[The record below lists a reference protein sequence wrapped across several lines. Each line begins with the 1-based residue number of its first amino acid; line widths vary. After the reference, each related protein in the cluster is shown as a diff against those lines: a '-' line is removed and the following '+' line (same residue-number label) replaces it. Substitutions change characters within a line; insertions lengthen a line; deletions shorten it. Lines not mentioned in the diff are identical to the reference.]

1 MIGFC
6 SYQNTKKMKKKLLI
20 IHPALAP
27 YRIDQFN
34 AISRLF
40 DLEVVFIFGNVWNHK
55 FDQKK
60 LLSQLIFKV
69 SFLLKGPRLKGRV
82 FRFGM
87 YRSIR
92 KINPDVVFGYEFSF
106 STQYLILLK
115 RLGLLRQKIGTTIDD
130 SIDICNNI
138 QSKTRLFARRNAI
151 KHLDYIVVL
160 STEVSEFYQKTFHL
174 RESQIIVSPILQD
187 ADRLRSKAEDLDA
200 IANQY
205 ARDYDL
211 FGKKVLL
218 FVGRFI
224 SEKALPNFVD
234 TIHSLLLEHKDLV
247 LVLVGDGDEKQ
258 KLQVQ
263 IAERRLEH
271 KVLLPGRFEGE
282 ELYAWYLCASG
293 FVLPSTYEPFGAVV
307 NEAFIFGLPV
317 FCTKYAGASYL
328 VQPGKGLLFDPLS
341 KSDTTNGLLN
351 FLPILSP
358 VGKIDLMHRPSLMAN
373 ENDMFTSEWNKLYR
387 D

>member
-1 MIGFC
+1 
-6 SYQNTKKMKKKLLI
+6 MKKKLLI

-205 ARDYDL
+205 VRDYDL

-307 NEAFIFGLPV
+307 NEALIFGLPV

>member
-1 MIGFC
+1 
-6 SYQNTKKMKKKLLI
+6 MKKKLLI

-40 DLEVVFIFGNVWNHK
+40 NLEVVFIFGNVWNHK
-55 FDQKK
+55 FDQSK

-69 SFLLKGPRLKGRV
+69 SFLLKGPRHKGRV

-87 YRSIR
+87 LRTIR
-92 KINPDVVFGYEFSF
+92 KVNPDVVLGYEFSF

-115 RLGLLRQKIGTTIDD
+115 RLGLLHQKIGTTIDD
-130 SIDICNNI
+130 SIDICNNV
-138 QSKTRLFARRNAI
+138 QSKTRLFARKNAI
-151 KHLDYIVVL
+151 KHLDYVVVL
-160 STEVSEFYQKTFHL
+160 SNEVSEFYQKTFYL
-174 RESQIIVSPILQD
+174 SESQIIVSPILQD
-187 ADRLRSKAEDLDA
+187 GERLRAKAEKLEE
-200 IANQY
+200 IAGQY
-205 ARDYDL
+205 VQKYDL
-211 FGKKVLL
+211 SGRKVLL

-234 TIHSLLLEHKDLV
+234 TIHSLLLKHEDLV
-247 LVLVGDGDEKQ
+247 LVLVGGGDEKQ
-258 KLQVQ
+258 KLQAQ
-263 IAERRLEH
+263 ILNKQLEQR
-271 KVLLPGRFEGE
+271 VLLPGRFEGE
-282 ELYAWYLCASG
+282 ELYAWYLCVSG

-307 NEAFIFGLPV
+307 NEALIFGLPV

-341 KSDTTNGLLN
+341 KNDTTNGLLN

-358 VGKIDLMHRPSLMAN
+358 VGKIDLMDRPSLMAN
-373 ENDMFTSEWNKLYR
+373 EHDMFTSEWNKLYR

>member
-1 MIGFC
+1 
-6 SYQNTKKMKKKLLI
+6 MKKKLLI

-27 YRIDQFN
+27 YRVDQFN

-92 KINPDVVFGYEFSF
+92 KINPDIVLGYEFSF

-130 SIDICNNI
+130 SIDICNNV
-138 QSKTRLFARRNAI
+138 QSKTRLFARKNAI
-151 KHLDYIVVL
+151 KHLDYVVVL

-174 RESQIIVSPILQD
+174 SESQIIVSPILQD
-187 ADRLRSKAEDLDA
+187 ADRLRSKSEDLEE
-200 IANQY
+200 IATQY
-205 ARDYDL
+205 AQDYDL

-247 LVLVGDGDEKQ
+247 LVLVGEGEEKQ

-263 IAERRLEH
+263 ITEKQLEQ
-271 KVLLPGRFEGE
+271 KVFLPGRFEGE

-307 NEAFIFGLPV
+307 NEALIFGLPI
-317 FCTKYAGASYL
+317 FCSKYAGASYL
-328 VQPGKGLLFDPLS
+328 VSTGKGLLFDPLNA
-341 KSDTTNGLLN
+341 SDTTNGLSN
-351 FLPILSP
+351 FLPTISP
-358 VGKIDLMHRPSLMAN
+358 VGKIDLIARPSLMT
-373 ENDMFTSEWNKLYR
+373 DVRDVFTSEWNKINK

>member
-1 MIGFC
+1 MIGFF

-307 NEAFIFGLPV
+307 NEALIFGLPV

>member
-1 MIGFC
+1 
-6 SYQNTKKMKKKLLI
+6 MKKKLLI

-40 DLEVVFIFGNVWNHK
+40 NLEVVFIFGNVWNHK
-55 FDQKK
+55 FDQSK

-69 SFLLKGPRLKGRV
+69 SFLLKGPRHKGRV

-87 YRSIR
+87 FRTIR
-92 KINPDVVFGYEFSF
+92 KVNPDVVLGYEFSF

-115 RLGLLRQKIGTTIDD
+115 RLGLLHQKIGTTIDD
-130 SIDICNNI
+130 SIDICNNV
-138 QSKTRLFARRNAI
+138 QSKTRLFARKNAI
-151 KHLDYIVVL
+151 KHLDYVVVL
-160 STEVSEFYQKTFHL
+160 SNEVSEFYQKTFQL
-174 RESQIIVSPILQD
+174 SESQIIVSPILQD
-187 ADRLRSKAEDLDA
+187 AARLRSKVEKLEEIAVEYAHEFDLS
-200 IANQY
+200 
-205 ARDYDL
+205 
-211 FGKKVLL
+211 GKKVLL

-224 SEKALPNFVD
+224 SEKALPNFID
-234 TIHSLLLEHKDLV
+234 IIYSLLLEHEDLV

-258 KLQVQ
+258 KLQARIVNKQ
-263 IAERRLEH
+263 LQQR
-271 KVLLPGRFEGE
+271 VLLPGRFEGE

-307 NEAFIFGLPV
+307 NEALIFGLPV

-328 VQPGKGLLFDPLS
+328 VQPGNGLLFDPIS

-351 FLPILSP
+351 FLSALSP
-358 VGKIDLMHRPSLMAN
+358 VGKIDLMARPSLMAN
-373 ENDMFTSEWNKLYR
+373 EHDMFTSEWNKLYR

>member
-1 MIGFC
+1 
-6 SYQNTKKMKKKLLI
+6 MKKKLLI

-27 YRIDQFN
+27 YRVDQFN

-92 KINPDVVFGYEFSF
+92 KINPDIVLGYEFSF

-130 SIDICNNI
+130 SIDICNNV
-138 QSKTRLFARRNAI
+138 QSKTRLFARKNAI
-151 KHLDYIVVL
+151 KHLDYVVVL

-174 RESQIIVSPILQD
+174 SESQIIISPILQD
-187 ADRLRSKAEDLDA
+187 ADRLRSKAEDLEE
-200 IANQY
+200 IATQY

-247 LVLVGDGDEKQ
+247 LVFVGEGEEKQ

-263 IAERRLEH
+263 ITERQLEQ
-271 KVLLPGRFEGE
+271 KVFLPGRFEGE

-307 NEAFIFGLPV
+307 NEALIFGLPI
-317 FCTKYAGASYL
+317 FCSKYAGASYL
-328 VQPGKGLLFDPLS
+328 VSTGKGLLFDPLNA
-341 KSDTTNGLLN
+341 SDTTNGLSN
-351 FLPILSP
+351 FLPTISP
-358 VGKIDLMHRPSLMAN
+358 VGKIDLIARPSLMAN
-373 ENDMFTSEWNKLYR
+373 VQDVFTSEWNKINE

>member
-1 MIGFC
+1 
-6 SYQNTKKMKKKLLI
+6 MKKKLLI

-40 DLEVVFIFGNVWNHK
+40 NLEVVFIFGNVWNHK
-55 FDQKK
+55 FDQSK

-69 SFLLKGPRLKGRV
+69 SFLLKGPRHKGRV

-87 YRSIR
+87 FRTIR
-92 KINPDVVFGYEFSF
+92 KVNPDVVLGYEFSF

-115 RLGLLRQKIGTTIDD
+115 RLGLLHQKIGTTIDD
-130 SIDICNNI
+130 SIDICNNV
-138 QSKTRLFARRNAI
+138 QSKTRLFARKNAI
-151 KHLDYIVVL
+151 KHLDYVVVL
-160 STEVSEFYQKTFHL
+160 SNEVSEFYQKTFQL
-174 RESQIIVSPILQD
+174 SESQIIVSPILQD
-187 ADRLRSKAEDLDA
+187 AARLRSKVEKLEEIAVEYAHEFDLS
-200 IANQY
+200 
-205 ARDYDL
+205 
-211 FGKKVLL
+211 GKKVLL

-224 SEKALPNFVD
+224 SEKALPNFID
-234 TIHSLLLEHKDLV
+234 IIYSLLLEHEDLV

-258 KLQVQ
+258 KLQARIVNKQ
-263 IAERRLEH
+263 LQQR
-271 KVLLPGRFEGE
+271 VLLPGRFEGE

-307 NEAFIFGLPV
+307 NEALIFGLPV

-328 VQPGKGLLFDPLS
+328 VQPGNGLLFDPIS

-351 FLPILSP
+351 FLSALSP
-358 VGKIDLMHRPSLMAN
+358 VGKIDLMARPSLMTNAH
-373 ENDMFTSEWNKLYR
+373 EMFTSEWNKLYIN
-387 D
+387 

>member
-1 MIGFC
+1 
-6 SYQNTKKMKKKLLI
+6 MKKKLLI

-40 DLEVVFIFGNVWNHK
+40 NLEVVFIFGNVWNHK
-55 FDQKK
+55 FDQSK

-69 SFLLKGPRLKGRV
+69 SFLLKGPRHKGRV

-87 YRSIR
+87 FRTIR
-92 KINPDVVFGYEFSF
+92 KVNPDVVLGYEFSF

-115 RLGLLRQKIGTTIDD
+115 RLGLLHQKIGTTIDD
-130 SIDICNNI
+130 SIDICNNV
-138 QSKTRLFARRNAI
+138 QSKTRLFARKNAI
-151 KHLDYIVVL
+151 KHLDYVVVL
-160 STEVSEFYQKTFHL
+160 SNEVSEFYQKTFQL
-174 RESQIIVSPILQD
+174 SESQIIVSPILQD
-187 ADRLRSKAEDLDA
+187 AARLRSKVEKLEEIAVEYAHEFDLS
-200 IANQY
+200 
-205 ARDYDL
+205 
-211 FGKKVLL
+211 GKKVLL

-224 SEKALPNFVD
+224 SEKALPNFID
-234 TIHSLLLEHKDLV
+234 IIYSLLLEHEDLV

-258 KLQVQ
+258 KLQARIVNKQ
-263 IAERRLEH
+263 LQQR
-271 KVLLPGRFEGE
+271 VLLPGRFEGE

-307 NEAFIFGLPV
+307 NEALIFGLPV

-328 VQPGKGLLFDPLS
+328 VQPGNGLLFDPIS

-351 FLPILSP
+351 FLSALSP
-358 VGKIDLMHRPSLMAN
+358 VGKIDLMARPSLMTNAH
-373 ENDMFTSEWNKLYR
+373 DMFTSEWNKLYIN
-387 D
+387 

>member
-1 MIGFC
+1 
-6 SYQNTKKMKKKLLI
+6 MKKKLLI

-40 DLEVVFIFGNVWNHK
+40 NLEVVFIFGNVWNHK
-55 FDQKK
+55 FDQSK

-69 SFLLKGPRLKGRV
+69 SFLLKGPRHKGRV

-87 YRSIR
+87 FRTIR
-92 KINPDVVFGYEFSF
+92 KVNPDVVLGYEFSF

-115 RLGLLRQKIGTTIDD
+115 RLGLLHQKIGTTIDD
-130 SIDICNNI
+130 SIDICNNV
-138 QSKTRLFARRNAI
+138 QSKTRLFARKNAI
-151 KHLDYIVVL
+151 KHLDYVVVL
-160 STEVSEFYQKTFHL
+160 SNEVSEFYQKTFQL
-174 RESQIIVSPILQD
+174 SESQIIVSPILQD
-187 ADRLRSKAEDLDA
+187 AERLRSKVEKLEE
-200 IANQY
+200 IAVQY
-205 ARDYDL
+205 AHEFDL
-211 FGKKVLL
+211 SGKKVLL

-224 SEKALPNFVD
+224 SEKALPNFID
-234 TIHSLLLEHKDLV
+234 TIYSLLLEYEDLV
-247 LVLVGDGDEKQ
+247 FILVGDGDEKQ
-258 KLQVQ
+258 KLQAQ
-263 IAERRLEH
+263 IVNKQLEQR
-271 KVLLPGRFEGE
+271 VLLPGRFEGD

-307 NEAFIFGLPV
+307 NEALIFGLPV

-328 VQPGKGLLFDPLS
+328 VHPGNGLLFDPIS

-351 FLPILSP
+351 FLSALSP
-358 VGKIDLMHRPSLMAN
+358 VGKIDLMARPSLMAN
-373 ENDMFTSEWNKLYR
+373 DHDMFTSEWNKLYR

>member
-1 MIGFC
+1 MIGFF

-205 ARDYDL
+205 VRDYDL

-307 NEAFIFGLPV
+307 NEALIFGLPV

>member
-1 MIGFC
+1 
-6 SYQNTKKMKKKLLI
+6 MKKKLLI

>member
-205 ARDYDL
+205 VRDYNL

-307 NEAFIFGLPV
+307 NEALIFGLPV

>member
-1 MIGFC
+1 
-6 SYQNTKKMKKKLLI
+6 MKKKLLI

-27 YRIDQFN
+27 YRVDQFN

-92 KINPDVVFGYEFSF
+92 KINPDIVLGYEFSF

-130 SIDICNNI
+130 SIDICNNV
-138 QSKTRLFARRNAI
+138 QSKTRLFARKNAI
-151 KHLDYIVVL
+151 KHLDYVVVL

-174 RESQIIVSPILQD
+174 SESQIIISPILQD
-187 ADRLRSKAEDLDA
+187 ADRLRSKAEDLEK

-247 LVLVGDGDEKQ
+247 LVLVGEGEEKQ

-263 IAERRLEH
+263 ITERQLEQ
-271 KVLLPGRFEGE
+271 KVFLPGRFEGE

-307 NEAFIFGLPV
+307 NEALIFGLPI
-317 FCTKYAGASYL
+317 FCSKYAGASYL
-328 VQPGKGLLFDPLS
+328 VSTGKGLLFDPLNA
-341 KSDTTNGLLN
+341 SDTTNGLSN
-351 FLPILSP
+351 FLPTISP
-358 VGKIDLMHRPSLMAN
+358 VGKIDLIARPSLMA
-373 ENDMFTSEWNKLYR
+373 DVRDVFTSEWNKINK

>member
-1 MIGFC
+1 
-6 SYQNTKKMKKKLLI
+6 MKKKLLI

-27 YRIDQFN
+27 YRVDQFN

-87 YRSIR
+87 YRFIR
-92 KINPDVVFGYEFSF
+92 KINPDVVLGYEFSF

-130 SIDICNNI
+130 SIDICNHV
-138 QSKTRLFARRNAI
+138 QSKTRLFARKNAI
-151 KHLDYIVVL
+151 KHLDYVVVL
-160 STEVSEFYQKTFHL
+160 SNEVSEFYQKTFHL
-174 RESQIIVSPILQD
+174 SESQIIVSPILQD
-187 ADRLRSKAEDLDA
+187 ADRLRSKAEDLEE

-205 ARDYDL
+205 AQDYDL
-211 FGKKVLL
+211 FGKNVLL

-234 TIHSLLLEHKDLV
+234 TIHSLLLEHEDLV
-247 LVLVGDGDEKQ
+247 LVLVGDGEEKQ
-258 KLQVQ
+258 KLQAQ
-263 IAERRLEH
+263 IIERQLEQ
-271 KVLLPGRFEGE
+271 KVFLPGRFEGE

-307 NEAFIFGLPV
+307 NEALIFGLPI
-317 FCTKYAGASYL
+317 FCSKYAGASYL
-328 VQPGKGLLFDPLS
+328 VSTNKGFLFDPLNE
-341 KSDTTNGLLN
+341 SDTTNGLSN
-351 FLPILSP
+351 FLPTILP
-358 VGKIDLMHRPSLMAN
+358 VGKIDLIARPSLMT
-373 ENDMFTSEWNKLYR
+373 DVRDVFTSEWNKINK